1 MEIVLALGGGGA
13 KGNAHL
19 GVIKVLEEE
28 GYLIRGVAGTSAG
41 GMVAAVYAAGYR
53 PDEII
58 DIFNSVD
65 QNNLYSLGS
74 GPALLGMEGIS
85 KALNKFLD
93 QETFQDLEIPCALT
107 AVDLKEMRE
116 VILSEGLVLDAVMS
130 TIAIPGIFP
139 PRTWGNHQLIDGGV
153 VDPVPVT
160 AARKLAPDLPVV
172 AVSLST
178 LSPKEIKYLPE
189 ALLRDPPFLKPISKM
204 RVAQAFDIFMRS
216 VILTQHV
223 LTEKRL
229 ELEKPDYVI
238 RPEVGHIGYLDRV
251 NVKEVAAL
259 GEQAARAALPEL
271 KKKVRRRKGLR
282 TLFS

>member
-58 DIFNSVD
+58 EIFSSVD

-160 AARKLAPDLPVV
+160 AARKLVRDLPVV

-189 ALLRDPPFLKPISKM
+189 ALLRDPPFLKPISRL